1 MWPIVTI
8 VKVGNGS
15 LYRPI
20 RQIKSVAIARI
31 YRMGEFN
38 RINWADFVGVEPGDG
53 GDAGGVQCGGFV
65 SLGDGDVHIE
75 AGGDDADPLAD
86 DGGDAA
92 DAVAENQTRA
102 IIIAQRDVRE
112 GSFIS

>member
-1 MWPIVTI
+1 
-8 VKVGNGS
+8 
-15 LYRPI
+15 
-20 RQIKSVAIARI
+20 
-31 YRMGEFN
+31 MGEFN

-102 IIIAQRDVRE
+102 IIIAQRDKMKKQYLQSVLSQGCIYRVPQA
-112 GSFIS
+112 GSEPLTFQILRMVQKS